1 MHTRNPITW
10 LTDRVTGKVG
20 RWVALAIWLVAA
32 RLLSATAPK
41 LANLYDNNSS
51 SAIGNQESVQAQKL
65 IQQHF
70 PSQRGLPA
78 IIVFSDKNGLSDAD
92 YAKAKQVNDWL
103 TTGAHPK
110 QLGPVVSIY
119 TVPQARPQLVSSDG
133 KAMTMVVPLTVSSS
147 DPAFS
152 DVITSLR
159 NYTDQFDGRGTPLQ
173 VKVTGPA
180 GVIADA
186 VFIFKSTDL
195 PLLLTTIAL
204 VLALLIII
212 YRSPIL
218 ALIPLVAVG
227 WVLSIVNAL
236 LGFVAQAGWLS
247 ISQQATSIMTVLLFG
262 AGTDYTIFI
271 ASRYR
276 EELRRTPDAHL
287 ALRNAMRGVGEAIT
301 SSAGTVI
308 LALLTLLLTTLGL
321 YYSLGPSMA
330 IAIAVML
337 LGGLTLVPALLAVL
351 GRVAFWPFMPR
362 HTSEDTATEVA
373 AAGRGFWGRI
383 AAFVTRRPVVSVVG
397 STALLALLALGNIGV
412 PEVFNFLTGFRSPTP
427 SAAGYTIL
435 TQHFDK
441 GTLAPFNVVV
451 SLKQGN
457 AYDHLVALD
466 AMDQAVA
473 RTPNIAQV
481 IGPTRPDGKAPAIAP
496 AALQTD
502 FAQLPD
508 PLKAGIRSGQSTGP
522 TGGQPGGPDGQNGGP
537 NAQIIGLYAATTPY
551 ISGDGS
557 TALLQVTLK
566 SDPYG
571 VPAIDTMQP
580 VRDAA
585 RQAAAQNGLGADVA
599 TIRLAGVTPQLA
611 DTRAVSDADKMVVV
625 PVVLVLVAIILGLL
639 LRSLIAPLYLI
650 AAVTLNFLAALGASA
665 FLFTRIQGDE
675 GMSYAIP
682 VYTFIFLV
690 ALGADYTIFLMSRV
704 REEVARHGVKLGT
717 QVALHRT
724 GGVITSAGLILAGT
738 FLALTTLP
746 LRDLYQFG
754 IAVAIGVLL
763 DTFVVRAL
771 LVPGIV
777 VLLGRLNWWPS
788 RIKPVPATETSH

>member
-1 MHTRNPITW
+1 MQTRNPITW

-20 RWVALAIWLVAA
+20 RWVTLALWLLAA
-32 RLLSATAPK
+32 GLLSGLAPK
-41 LANLYDNNSS
+41 LANLYDNNAS

-70 PSQRGLPA
+70 PNQRGLPA
-78 IIVFSDKNGLSDAD
+78 IIVFSDANGLSDAD
-92 YAKAKQVNDWL
+92 YAKAQQVSDWL
-103 TTGAHPK
+103 TTGAHPQ

-119 TVPQARPQLVSSDG
+119 TVPQARPQLVSADG
-133 KAMTMVVPLTVSSS
+133 KAMTMVVPLTVGSS

-152 DVITSLR
+152 DAIKSLR
-159 NYTDQFDGRGTPLQ
+159 AYTDQFDGHGAPLQ

-195 PLLLTTIAL
+195 PLLLTTIGL
-204 VLALLIII
+204 VLALLIVI

-218 ALIPLVAVG
+218 ALIPLLAVG

-236 LGFVAQAGWLS
+236 LGFIAQAGWLS

-276 EELRRTPDAHL
+276 EELRRNSDARL
-287 ALRNAMRGVGEAIT
+287 ALRTAMRGVGEAIT

-351 GRVAFWPFMPR
+351 GRAAFWPFMPR
-362 HTSEDTATEVA
+362 ATADDSVVEAT
-373 AAGRGFWGRI
+373 AGRGFWGRI
-383 AAFVTRRPVVSVVG
+383 ASFVTRRPVISVVG
-397 STALLALLALGNIGV
+397 STALLALLALGNLGV

-427 SAAGYTIL
+427 SASGYTLL

-441 GTLAPFNVVV
+441 GTLAPFRVVV
-451 SLKQGN
+451 SFKDGS
-457 AYDHLVALD
+457 AYDHLAALD
-466 AMDQAVA
+466 AIDQAVA
-473 RTPNIAQV
+473 QTPNIAQV
-481 IGPTRPDGKAPAIAP
+481 IGPTRPDGKTPALAPD
-496 AALQTD
+496 ALQSA

-508 PLKAGIRSGQSTGP
+508 ALKAALRSGQSTGQSTGQP
-522 TGGQPGGPDGQNGGP
+522 GGQPGGP
-537 NAQIIGLYAATTPY
+537 NAQIVGLYAATTPY
-551 ISGDGS
+551 ISADGS
-557 TALLQVTLK
+557 VALLQVTLK

-580 VRDAA
+580 VRNAA
-585 RQAAAQNGLGADVA
+585 RQAAAQQGLSADVA
-599 TIRLAGVTPQLA
+599 TVRLAGVTPQLA
-611 DTRAVSDADKMVVV
+611 DTRAVSDADKLIVV
-625 PVVLVLVAIILGLL
+625 PVVLALVAIILALL

-650 AAVTLNFLAALGASA
+650 AAVTLNYLAALGVSA

-704 REEVARHGVKLGT
+704 REEVARHGVTTGT
-717 QVALHRT
+717 QIALQRT

-738 FLALTTLP
+738 FLVLTTLP

-777 VLLGRLNWWPS
+777 ILLGRLNWWPS
-788 RIKPVPATETSH
+788 RLKPAVSTEA

>member
-1 MHTRNPITW
+1 MHARNPITW
-10 LTDRVTGKVG
+10 LTDRATGKVG
-20 RWVALAIWLVAA
+20 RWVTLALWLVAA
-32 RLLSATAPK
+32 GLLSGLAPK
-41 LANLYDNNSS
+41 LANLYDNNAS
-51 SAIGNQESVQAQKL
+51 SAIGNQESVRAQQI

-70 PSQRGLPA
+70 PNQRGLPA
-78 IIVFSDKNGLSDAD
+78 VIVFSDASGLSDAD
-92 YAKAKQVNDWL
+92 YAKARQVSDWL

-110 QLGPVVSIY
+110 QIGPVVSIY

-133 KAMTMVVPLTVSSS
+133 KAMTMVVPLTISSS

-152 DVITSLR
+152 DVMKSLR
-159 NYTDQFDGRGTPLQ
+159 AYTDQFDGHGAPLQ

-276 EELRRTPDAHL
+276 EELRRNPDAHL
-287 ALRNAMRGVGEAIT
+287 ALRTAMRGVGEAIT

-337 LGGLTLVPALLAVL
+337 LGGLTLVPALLALL
-351 GRVAFWPFMPR
+351 GRAAFWPFMPR
-362 HTSEDTATEVA
+362 YTAEDAAAEVGGT

-383 AAFVTRRPVVSVVG
+383 AAFVTRRPVISVVG
-397 STALLALLALGNIGV
+397 SLALLSVLALGNLGV

-427 SAAGYTIL
+427 SAAGYTLL

-451 SLKQGN
+451 SFKGGD

-473 RTPNIAQV
+473 RTANIAQV
-481 IGPTRPDGKAPAIAP
+481 IGPTRPDGKTPALAPAD
-496 AALQTD
+496 LQRA

-508 PLKAGIRSGQSTGP
+508 SLKAAIRPGQSTGQQE
-522 TGGQPGGPDGQNGGP
+522 GQPGGQNGGP
-537 NAQIIGLYAATTPY
+537 NAQFIGLYAATTPY
-551 ISGDGS
+551 VSADGS

-585 RQAAAQNGLGADVA
+585 RQAAAQNGLGASVA

-611 DTRAVSDADKMVVV
+611 DTRAVSDRDRMIVV
-625 PVVLVLVAIILGLL
+625 PVTLVLVALILALL

-675 GMSYAIP
+675 GVSYAIP

-704 REEVARHGVKLGT
+704 REEVARHGVTLGT
-717 QVALHRT
+717 RIALQRT

-738 FLALTTLP
+738 FLVLTTLP

-771 LVPGIV
+771 LVPGVV
-777 VLLGRLNWWPS
+777 VLLGRFNWWPT
-788 RIKPVPATETSH
+788 RLKPAADSAQ

>member
-1 MHTRNPITW
+1 MHARNPITW
-10 LTDRVTGKVG
+10 LTDRATGKVG
-20 RWVALAIWLVAA
+20 RWVTLALWLVAA
-32 RLLSATAPK
+32 GLLAGLAPK
-41 LANLYDNNSS
+41 LANLYDNNAS

-65 IQQHF
+65 IQRHF

-78 IIVFSDKNGLSDAD
+78 IIVFADKNGLSDAD
-92 YAKAKQVNDWL
+92 YAKAKQVSDWL

-119 TVPQARPQLVSSDG
+119 TVPQARAQLVSNDG
-133 KAMTMVVPLTVSSS
+133 KAMTMVVPLTISSS

-152 DVITSLR
+152 DVMKSLR
-159 NYTDQFDGRGTPLQ
+159 AYTDQFDGHGAPLQ

-276 EELRRTPDAHL
+276 EELRRNPDAQV
-287 ALRNAMRGVGEAIT
+287 ALRTAMRGVGEAIT

-362 HTSEDTATEVA
+362 HTTEDTATEVA
-373 AAGRGFWGRI
+373 AAGRGFWGRV
-383 AAFVTRRPVVSVVG
+383 AAFVTRRPVVSVIG
-397 STALLALLALGNIGV
+397 SAALLALLALGNIGV

-441 GTLAPFNVVV
+441 GTLAPFNVGV

-457 AYDHLVALD
+457 AYEHLVALD

-496 AALQTD
+496 AALQSD

-508 PLKAGIRSGQSTGP
+508 ALKAGIRSGQSTGQ
-522 TGGQPGGPDGQNGGP
+522 TGGPPGGQTGGP
-537 NAQIIGLYAATTPY
+537 NAQIVGLYAATTPY
-551 ISGDGS
+551 ISDDGS

-611 DTRAVSDADKMVVV
+611 DTRAVSDHDRMIVV
-625 PVVLVLVAIILGLL
+625 PVTLALVALILALL

-675 GMSYAIP
+675 GVSYAIP

-690 ALGADYTIFLMSRV
+690 ALGADYTIYLMSRV
-704 REEVARHGVKLGT
+704 REEGQRHGLEAGVPLAVG
-717 QVALHRT
+717 RT

-738 FLALTTLP
+738 FAVLTTLP
-746 LRDLYQFG
+746 
-754 IAVAIGVLL
+754 INI
-763 DTFVVRAL
+763 
-771 LVPGIV
+771 
-777 VLLGRLNWWPS
+777 
-788 RIKPVPATETSH
+788 